1 MASVCGLQ
9 NIKIPLT
16 VATNASG
23 LWVGNA
29 NVLTYLDKG
38 TYLINWNPRP
48 SPITAGNTINPF
60 QFAIS
65 SVAPF
70 GNVGAVLL
78 IVSPLCGN
86 IGQGVN
92 NPVTWSMSNIFTITA
107 DATPIYAYLNV
118 VVTATV
124 PTTWQ
129 MNSTG
134 DIANMD
140 DIDITRIA

>member
-9 NIKIPLT
+9 HIKIPLT

-48 SPITAGNTINPF
+48 SPVTAGNTINPF
-60 QFAIS
+60 QFAVTAS
-65 SVAPF
+65 ARF
-70 GNVGAVLL
+70 GTVGAVLL
-78 IVSPLCGN
+78 VVSPLCAN
-86 IGQGVN
+86 IGQGAN
-92 NPVTWSMSNIFTITA
+92 NPVTWSMSNVFTITA

-118 VVTATV
+118 EVTGAT
-124 PTTWQ
+124 PWK
-129 MNSTG
+129 MNATE